1 MEMKGYSINAEEYQK
16 IEEAEKRC
24 KDKRTSKKLTVL
36 LIRFSGVS
44 IAETAQRMN
53 CSERKVARLISE
65 YKKQGL
71 EEFMRSKYVGGN
83 HRSLSEAEEKEILA
97 PFEKMADEGH
107 MVTAQEIKK
116 VFDKRIGK
124 DTGRGYIYMLLKRH
138 GWRKVMPRAKHP
150 KKADEE
156 AIQASKKFATVI

>member
-1 MEMKGYSINAEEYQK
+1 MEMRGYAISADEYQK
-16 IEEAEKRC
+16 LIEAEKRC

-36 LIRFSGVS
+36 LMRFSGASV
-44 IAETAQRMN
+44 AETAQRMN
-53 CSERKVARLISE
+53 CSERTVCRLVSE

-71 EEFMRSKYVGGN
+71 EEFVRCKYAGGN
-83 HRSLSEAEEKEILA
+83 HRSLSEEEENDILA
-97 PFEKMADEGH
+97 QFEKMAEEGH
-107 MVTAQEIKK
+107 IVTAQDIKK
-116 VFDKRIGK
+116 AFDERIGK

-156 AIQASKKFATVI
+156 AIQASKKLTTQ

>member
-1 MEMKGYSINAEEYQK
+1 MMEMKGYSINAEEYQK

-156 AIQASKKFATVI
+156 AIQASKKLTIQ

>member
-116 VFDKRIGK
+116 VFDKKIGK

-156 AIQASKKFATVI
+156 AIQASKKLTIQ

>member
-1 MEMKGYSINAEEYQK
+1 MEMSGYSINAEEYQK

-156 AIQASKKFATVI
+156 AIQASKKLTIQ

>member
-1 MEMKGYSINAEEYQK
+1 MKMSGYSINAEEYQK

-156 AIQASKKFATVI
+156 AIQASKKLTIQ

>member
-156 AIQASKKFATVI
+156 AIQASKN

>member
-138 GWRKVMPRAKHP
+138 GWRKVMPRAKH
-150 KKADEE
+150 KTRMA
-156 AIQASKKFATVI
+156 

>member
-156 AIQASKKFATVI
+156 AIQASKKLTIQ

>member
-1 MEMKGYSINAEEYQK
+1 MKKRGYTISADEYQK
-16 IEEAEKRC
+16 LVEAEKQC

-53 CSERKVARLISE
+53 CSERKVAR
-65 YKKQGL
+65 
-71 EEFMRSKYVGGN
+71 
-83 HRSLSEAEEKEILA
+83 SLSEAEENEILA
-97 PFEKMADEGH
+97 QFEKMAEEGH
-107 MVTAQEIKK
+107 IVTAQDIKK
-116 VFDKRIGK
+116 VFDERIGK

-156 AIQASKKFATVI
+156 VIQASKKLTTP

>member
-16 IEEAEKRC
+16 IEEAERRC

-156 AIQASKKFATVI
+156 AIQASKKLTIQ

>member
-24 KDKRTSKKLTVL
+24 KDKRTSKN
-36 LIRFSGVS
+36 
-44 IAETAQRMN
+44 AETAQRMN

-156 AIQASKKFATVI
+156 AIQASKKLTIQ

>member
-1 MEMKGYSINAEEYQK
+1 
-16 IEEAEKRC
+16 
-24 KDKRTSKKLTVL
+24 
-36 LIRFSGVS
+36 
-44 IAETAQRMN
+44 MN

-138 GWRKVMPRAKHP
+138 GWRKIMPRTKHP

-156 AIQASKKFATVI
+156 AIQASKKLTIQ

>member
-44 IAETAQRMN
+44 IVETAQRMN

-156 AIQASKKFATVI
+156 AIQASKKLTIQ